1 MSYYLSLSLLPA
13 LSPSLSPPKIDN
25 TDSGGEDM
33 PNTGE
38 EDSDNESVE
47 GAVGGCD
54 EEEEEDEGYDIDEE
68 ELFGED
74 IDLKRK

>member
-1 MSYYLSLSLLPA
+1 
-13 LSPSLSPPKIDN
+13 
-25 TDSGGEDM
+25 M

-38 EDSDNESVE
+38 DDSDDHSVE

-54 EEEEEDEGYDIDEE
+54 EDEEEDEGYDIDEE

>member
-1 MSYYLSLSLLPA
+1 MFGVFPQ
-13 LSPSLSPPKIDN
+13 IDN

-38 EDSDNESVE
+38 DDSDDHSVE

-54 EEEEEDEGYDIDEE
+54 EDEEEDEGYDIDEE